1 MKRQVRQ
8 GVFETNSSSTHA
20 ICISKDHDTSK
31 LTLPDSV
38 SFEHGEFGW
47 ECEKLRSVWEKASYL
62 YEAILGT
69 YYENGSEEKLN
80 HLTEILN
87 KHGIECNFEPSS
99 SKYWDDGYID
109 HVRADEMPEWLE
121 NMTNDDDALL
131 TYLFGD
137 AFVIT
142 GNDNDDDFQ
151 DTMYEVVG
159 ENHTPYGTWT
169 EYGGYKKEYDNYDIY
184 YKGN

>member
-1 MKRQVRQ
+1 M
-8 GVFETNSSSTHA
+8 
-20 ICISKDHDTSK
+20 
-31 LTLPDSV
+31 
-38 SFEHGEFGW
+38 
-47 ECEKLRSVWEKASYL
+47 

-69 YYENGSEEKLN
+69 YYENSVEEKLD
-80 HLTEILN
+80 HIKEMLG
-87 KHGIECNFEPSS
+87 KHGITCDFEPSS

-109 HVRADEMPEWLE
+109 HVGTDEMPEWLE
-121 NMTNDDDALL
+121 NMMNDDDALL

-142 GNDNDDDFQ
+142 GNDNGDDFR